1 MDLAHLLD
9 LIRQHGQAIVF
20 AFAFAHS
27 MIVALLA
34 GYAAQSG
41 ALEVGNVLVLCW
53 AGSFAGDVI
62 RFWIGRKFGT
72 APWLRSWP
80 RLQRGLDRT
89 ARLVDRHYLW
99 LPLVHRYPNGIRT
112 IAGFA
117 FGMSNLSWPSFLGL
131 NFVAAALWA
140 SVTVFAGYA
149 FGHISDQAMNDTASN
164 AGIALLVI
172 FLAAAWFLSKRLDR
186 AIERS

>member
-9 LIRQHGQAIVF
+9 MIRQHGLAIVF

-41 ALEVGNVLVLCW
+41 LLETGNVLALCW
-53 AGSFAGDVI
+53 GGSFAGDVI
-62 RFWIGRKFGT
+62 RFWIGRRFGT
-72 APWLRSWP
+72 SWLRPWP
-80 RLQRGLDRT
+80 RLQSGLQKA

-112 IAGFA
+112 IGGFA
-117 FGMSNLSWPSFLGL
+117 FGMSNLSWPVFLAL

-140 SVTVFAGYA
+140 CVTVFSGYA
-149 FGHISDQAMNDTASN
+149 FGHISDTAMNDTASN
-164 AGIALLVI
+164 VGLILLAV
-172 FLAAAWFLSKRLDR
+172 FLAAAWLLSKRLDQ
-186 AIERS
+186 ALERN